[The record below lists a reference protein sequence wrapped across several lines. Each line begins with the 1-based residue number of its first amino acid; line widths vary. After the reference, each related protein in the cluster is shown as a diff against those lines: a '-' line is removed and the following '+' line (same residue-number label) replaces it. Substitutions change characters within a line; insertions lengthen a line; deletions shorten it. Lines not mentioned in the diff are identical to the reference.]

1 MIDHDASCDSQN
13 KSSQL
18 LLQKKRVPRK
28 VIYIAAAVL
37 VLGICAA
44 FFIARL
50 GKIGDDDPTDPAAV
64 KNGLTV
70 LGSNMVY
77 VGEGFSYVC
86 KITDDDLNITN
97 VWNKAQNAQNVKW
110 ECVGDSGTINEK
122 GQFIA
127 LKKGEVLL
135 VAEDT
140 VNNLRGE
147 LLVHIVESANG
158 VDFVPMVN
166 NVPIANKTYALP
178 RDYAPGG
185 LTAETSAA
193 FRELVNG
200 AAAEGLEIYLVSGYR
215 PYERQQGLY
224 LNWCS
229 LYGTNEADSFSARP
243 GFSEHQLGLAIDV
256 NSLEETFGDTA
267 EGRWLEEH
275 CWEYGFIIRY
285 PEDKEHMTGYA
296 YEPWHI
302 RYLGK
307 ELAKDVTESGMC
319 LEEYLRIDSSYRG

>member
-1 MIDHDASCDSQN
+1 MIDHDISCDSQN

-18 LLQKKRVPRK
+18 LLRKRRVPRK

-37 VLGICAA
+37 VLGICAVL
-44 FFIARL
+44 FIPRL
-50 GKIGDDDPTDPAAV
+50 GKIGDADPTDPAAV
-64 KNGLTV
+64 NNGLTI

-97 VWNKAQNAQNVKW
+97 VWNKAQNARNVKW

-122 GQFIA
+122 GQFTA

-140 VNNLRGE
+140 INNLRGE

-178 RDYAPGG
+178 KNYAPGG
-185 LTAETSAA
+185 LTSEVIAA
-193 FRELVNG
+193 FREL
-200 AAAEGLEIYLVSGYR
+200 AESASSEDINIYLISGYR
-215 PYERQQGLY
+215 SYETQTKVY
-224 LNWCS
+224 SNWCEI
-229 LYGTNEADSFSARP
+229 YGKEYADKFSARP
-243 GFSEHQLGLAIDV
+243 GYSEHQLGLAIDV

-267 EGRWLEEH
+267 EGKWLEEH

-285 PEDKEHMTGYA
+285 PKNKEHMTGYT
-296 YEPWHI
+296 YEPWHL

-307 ELAKDVTESGMC
+307 ELAEDVTKSGMC